1 MTRIGTKTPSDKG
14 PVQRCA
20 GSRVKIM
27 DAQILVNE
35 NVNHEELPKR
45 LTDDSY
51 IDRFFSFKQY
61 EQSKLKQVVLGGGLI
76 FLVLLLTIILG
87 KTIVCLR
94 NGVL

>member
-1 MTRIGTKTPSDKG
+1 
-14 PVQRCA
+14 
-20 GSRVKIM
+20 M

-61 EQSKLKQVVLGGGLI
+61 EQMVGFIVEKVREFKKSYQVAKRAFEVLSNKNANSNYSPKLLQTFTEI
-76 FLVLLLTIILG
+76 S
-87 KTIVCLR
+87 R
-94 NGVL
+94 

>member
-1 MTRIGTKTPSDKG
+1 
-14 PVQRCA
+14 
-20 GSRVKIM
+20 M

-87 KTIVCLR
+87 KPIVCLR
-94 NGVL
+94 NGALLVCDDNETLESRRFDPQCLKMT

>member
-1 MTRIGTKTPSDKG
+1 
-14 PVQRCA
+14 
-20 GSRVKIM
+20 M

-35 NVNHEELPKR
+35 NVSHEELPKR

-87 KTIVCLR
+87 KPIVCLR
-94 NGVL
+94 NGVLLVCDDNDRLESRRFEPQCFK